1 MLQASLTSNAQKPP
15 AETLTRLHVSVPKW
29 MFHIYTLYVL
39 YIYVNVTYFVSDD
52 QLKLVVRLSAIC
64 SQCWW
69 VGKQLPTQ
77 THTHR
82 SCGYLLS
89 TKYIIYLS
97 TRDDTIINPSINPAV
112 MYRNVFHDVLQRSSP
127 SRGRFPHSRH
137 DSVLHG
143 SSNTSILHCVTT
155 LWCAAELWLGTS
167 SDAKC
172 GLILMTDAKRFS
184 KEGWAR
190 ACDC

>member
-1 MLQASLTSNAQKPP
+1 MNVSHIHTVRAVYICKCHILCQRWSVETSCQIVCHLQ
-15 AETLTRLHVSVPKW
+15 SVL
-29 MFHIYTLYVL
+29 MSGQTTA
-39 YIYVNVTYFVSDD
+39 NTD
-52 QLKLVVRLSAIC
+52 
-64 SQCWW
+64 
-69 VGKQLPTQ
+69 

>member
-1 MLQASLTSNAQKPP
+1 
-15 AETLTRLHVSVPKW
+15 

-143 SSNTSILHCVTT
+143 SSNTSILHCHYT
-155 LWCAAELWLGTS
+155 LVRCWTLTGYLEWCKMWLNFDDWCKEVFQRGVSSGLWLLVMRYSLRHTGHQIT
-167 SDAKC
+167 
-172 GLILMTDAKRFS
+172 
-184 KEGWAR
+184 EV
-190 ACDC
+190 